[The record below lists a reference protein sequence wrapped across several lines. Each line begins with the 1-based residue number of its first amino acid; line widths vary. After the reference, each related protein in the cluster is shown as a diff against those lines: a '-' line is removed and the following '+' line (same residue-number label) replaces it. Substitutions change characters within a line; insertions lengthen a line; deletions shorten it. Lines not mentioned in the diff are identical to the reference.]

1 LSPGSSAPLVAQG
14 GTGNDEFRVYS
25 NQAELRLEGDDNNDL
40 FIIRAFAIA
49 ATTDFNWDYSDD
61 DTTVG
66 DDPLTTVPNKDDLEV
81 GREVLT
87 FLYDFVEGP
96 DFEFG
101 TGDDQDPDDAINQL
115 TLAKLQDSLFI
126 ERKSQKVGNQIQQ
139 IQRHLLNVS
148 NLVLFPEG
156 TSDIGTLVAPF
167 KSSFFQAAASEQNNI
182 LIQPVTVAYTLYE
195 SQRMDRKTRDYYA
208 WYKPRKILNHFL
220 NGLGLGRAQ
229 VKLIFHEP
237 VKFTSFESRKDC
249 CRHCEA
255 VIRQGLLEAIGLDEE
270 ILR

>member
-1 LSPGSSAPLVAQG
+1 MNPETDMKGEISVSRVKIVITFLLLSIWTLLMVSTFIVAKAVRIP
-14 GTGNDEFRVYS
+14 RV
-25 NQAELRLEGDDNNDL
+25 NAMIPVFHRGVLKCFNLECVVEGDLVTTRPTLYISNHISYIDIFVLGANLPAVFIAKSEVARWPL
-40 FIIRAFAIA
+40 F
-49 ATTDFNWDYSDD
+49 
-61 DTTVG
+61 G
-66 DDPLTTVPNKDDLEV
+66 
-81 GREVLT
+81 
-87 FLYDFVEGP
+87 
-96 DFEFG
+96 
-101 TGDDQDPDDAINQL
+101 
-115 TLAKLQDSLFI
+115 TLAKLQDSLFV
-126 ERKSQKVGNQIQQ
+126 ERKSQKVGNQVQQ

-255 VIRQGLLEAIGLDEE
+255 VIRQGLLEAIGLDQE